1 MHYSQNLENVIFTYI
16 TVYSWGN
23 IQIKSAN
30 IYTQAK
36 PKMQDST
43 NIINFSCGYSH
54 TLALDS
60 LGSAYAMGSN

>member
-1 MHYSQNLENVIFTYI
+1 M
-16 TVYSWGN
+16 
-23 IQIKSAN
+23 KSAN

-43 NIINFSCGYSH
+43 NIVNFSCGNSH

-60 LGSAYAMGSN
+60 LGNVYALGSN